1 MKTKLLKKIH
11 KKYSTK
17 VINGE
22 IYLIDNKNKTAR
34 KYTCI
39 SHFMGNFVYEYLS
52 PKEISNVIDKEIKRR
67 EIKEG
72 RQNYKFIKE
81 YKDAGI

>member
-22 IYLIDNKNKTAR
+22 IYLIDNNNKTAR

-39 SHFMGNFVYEYLS
+39 NHFMGAFVYEYLS
-52 PKEISNVIDKEIKRR
+52 SKEISDIIDKKIKRR
-67 EIKEG
+67 EINEG

-81 YKDAGI
+81 YKDVGI